1 MITVTLPCSSVSV
14 IAILNNELHNTEAR
28 KSIHL
33 RADILSTCFDNFSA
47 DVTILSETK
56 IAHRIIIAIPEGNKG
71 LASKWPWSNPYS
83 RSPEAITLGSSLIA
97 RGMPRLLLSSAS
109 FKKRRGLRLELL
121 RLPKFDLSPS
131 SPAVSRPLKFDF
143 SIWYSRIAPDL
154 RAFAS
159 ASTPPAGGLSPK
171 VASKSPRSKKLI
183 PELRTKA

>member
-47 DVTILSETK
+47 DVTILSKTK
-56 IAHRIIIAIPEGNKG
+56 ITHRIIIAAIPEGNKG

-131 SPAVSRPLKFDF
+131 SPRPSVDF
-143 SIWYSRIAPDL
+143 VVVAGRFSPPQIRLFNLIFAN
-154 RAFAS
+154 RARSPSFRFRFH
-159 ASTPPAGGLSPK
+159 PARR
-171 VASKSPRSKKLI
+171 RSFSQGSV
-183 PELRTKA
+183 